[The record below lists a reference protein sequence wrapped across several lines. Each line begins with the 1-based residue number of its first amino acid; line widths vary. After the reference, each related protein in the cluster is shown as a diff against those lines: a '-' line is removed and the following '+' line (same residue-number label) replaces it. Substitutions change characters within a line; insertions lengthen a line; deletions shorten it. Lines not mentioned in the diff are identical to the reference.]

1 MNPAVPL
8 QAGNIVRGPT
18 LPEPVE
24 VLAVV
29 PMGDAVKLI
38 GRGLRTGLTHDPVL
52 TPDQLARLT
61 VSSGHEPLDGDARL
75 FRLGVEAQRLGLAY
89 EYDPFFALSI
99 ARVDPLPHQL
109 EAVYNYFL
117 RLPRIRFLLADD
129 PGAGKTIMAGLL
141 LKELKARGLAKRV
154 LIVTPANLT
163 FQWQRELSDKFR
175 EKFEVVRG
183 DVLRANYGQNPWQ
196 DKDQVITSVSWV
208 SVIEDARES
217 LLRSRWDLVIVDEAH
232 KMSAP
237 ADDRKTYAYRLGEAL
252 SRMTDHFLLMTATPH
267 KGDQDHFRRF
277 LALLDADVYG
287 SVHSL
292 QHAMREHEAPFY
304 LRRTKEALVTFP
316 HPETGAVRKLF
327 TKREVRT
334 AAFDLD
340 GDELAFYDELTRY
353 VEEQS
358 TAAAGEETARG
369 RAIGFTMAL
378 LQRRMASSVYA
389 VRRSLERMRERRE
402 KILEDPE
409 AHRREQIEQRVP
421 DDFDDLTDDEQG
433 RIISRLEGEVLSAD
447 PAVLREEIAQLS
459 RLIGQA
465 RGLESRDAQSKL
477 NKLRSVLTEHGLF
490 RDPTMRLLVFTEHKD
505 TLDYLVGDGR
515 DGRPVGKLREWGL
528 TVTQIHGGMKIGD
541 RDTAGTR
548 IYAEREFKES
558 AQVLVATEAAGEG
571 INLQFCW
578 LMINFDIPW
587 NPVRLEQRV
596 GRIHRYGQEKDC
608 LVFNFVAQ
616 NTREGRVLH
625 KLLDRLREIRR
636 ELGTDQVFDVVGEVF
651 PSALLEK
658 LFRDMYARLTDEHKI
673 QDRIVKDVSPD
684 RFRAITE
691 SALEGL
697 AKRELNL
704 SAVVGKSA
712 EAKERRLVP
721 EVIEQ
726 FFVAAAPESGVQPKA
741 TGPNSRVYRVGKTPR
756 NLFAIGDA
764 QEPKFGKLG
773 REYKKVAFDKSVLP
787 SDLEAEWVTPGHPLF
802 EAVRTDILAR
812 VEDHLRRGAVFFD
825 LHRDRP
831 AVLDV
836 FAASV
841 KDGRGFTLHRRL
853 FAVETS
859 AGGAMALHEPTI
871 LHDVSPSPAG
881 TPVPAALTMPDR
893 PPVERFLYEHALKP
907 WAAGAAE
914 ARAREVGRVE
924 QHVEI
929 SLNALIDRQQHQLG
943 EYLNRQ
949 IEGQTVPGLDGVI
962 AQAESHLDE
971 LNARRDTR
979 KRELELERHCTI
991 ADITH
996 VGRAALLP
1004 HPDRASPQLAPMVRD
1019 DEIEKIAVAEAIR
1032 HEQARG
1038 WVVESVESENRG
1050 FDLISRRPHPHD
1062 PRTFLEVRF
1071 IEVKGRAGVGVVAL
1085 SENEY
1090 RTAQRLKGDYWL
1102 YAVFNCATTPE
1113 LHIVNDPARLEW
1125 KPVMTVE
1132 HYQIQ
1137 PSVLIRL
1144 T

>member
-1 MNPAVPL
+1 MLTV
-8 QAGNIVRGPT
+8 I
-18 LPEPVE
+18 
-24 VLAVV
+24 

-38 GRGLRTGLTHDPVL
+38 GRGLRTGLTYDPIL
-52 TPDQLARLT
+52 NPAQLAQLT
-61 VSSGHEPLDGDARL
+61 ISSGQEPLDGDARL

-141 LKELKARGLAKRV
+141 LKELKARGLVKRV

-252 SRMTDHFLLMTATPH
+252 SKMTDHFLLMTATPH

-287 SVHSL
+287 SIQSL
-292 QHAMREHEAPFY
+292 QHAMREHDAPFY

-316 HPETGAVRKLF
+316 HPETGEVRKLF

-402 KILEDPE
+402 NILEDPE
-409 AHRREQIEQRVP
+409 AHRRGQIEQRIP
-421 DDFDDLTDDEQG
+421 DDFDDLTDEEQA

-447 PAVLREEIAQLS
+447 PTVLRQEIAQLS
-459 RLIGQA
+459 RLIDQA
-465 RGLESRDAQSKL
+465 QCLESRETQSKL
-477 NKLRSVLTEHGLF
+477 SKLRSVLTEHRLF
-490 RDPTMRLLVFTEHKD
+490 ADPKMRLLVFTEHKD

-515 DGRPVGKLREWGL
+515 DGRPLGKLRQWGL
-528 TVTQIHGGMKIGD
+528 SVTQIHGGMKIGD
-541 RDTAGTR
+541 RDTVGTR

-651 PSALLEK
+651 PSTLLEK

-726 FFVAAAPESGVQPKA
+726 FFIAAAPESGVQPRITA
-741 TGPNSRVYRVGKTPR
+741 PNSRVYRIGKTPR

-773 REYKKVAFDKSVLP
+773 REYGKVAFDKAVLP
-787 SDLEAEWVTPGHPLF
+787 SDPAAEWVTPGHPLF

-853 FAVETS
+853 FAVETL
-859 AGGAMALHEPTI
+859 AGGIMALHEPTI
-871 LHDVSPSPAG
+871 LHDVTPSPKG
-881 TPVPAALTMPDR
+881 TTAPTNLVVPER
-893 PPVERFLYEHALKP
+893 QQVERFLYEHALKP
-907 WAAGAAE
+907 WAAGAAD

-943 EYLNRQ
+943 EFLNRQ
-949 IEGQTVPGLDGVI
+949 IEGQTVQGLDGLI
-962 AQAESHLDE
+962 AQAELHLDE
-971 LNARRDTR
+971 LNTRRDTR

-996 VGRAALLP
+996 IGRAALLP

-1019 DEIEKIAVAEAIR
+1019 DEIEKIAVAEAIK

-1062 PRTFLEVRF
+1062 PLTFLEVRF

-1102 YAVFNCATTPE
+1102 YAVFNCAATPE
-1113 LHIVNDPARLEW
+1113 LHAINDPARLGW

-1132 HYQIQ
+1132 HYQIGPQ
-1137 PSVLIRL
+1137 ELVGRKG